1 MVGDSVLHPRLIQC
15 STELESAVLIVER
28 ISELQGETVDD
39 QVSDADGRM
48 PVVKMSSFMGL
59 RKRTVKC

>member
-15 STELESAVLIVER
+15 STELKSAVLIVER
-28 ISELQGETVDD
+28 NSELQGETVDD